1 MIFHRLSVARNLLR
15 PVTAPLTILVIK
27 RGLLCNF
34 AKNFKGSHFMG
45 QSSTGLK
52 CSIIID

>member
-1 MIFHRLSVARNLLR
+1 MIFHRLSVARNLHR
-15 PVTAPLTILVIK
+15 PVTAPLT

-45 QSSTGLK
+45 KSSTVLK
-52 CSIIID
+52 NSIIIEF